1 MKTKSNIRIFIAA
14 SLLLFSGA
22 LSSAPT
28 VASSQATKVAV
39 VDHKLITRDSMAAKG
54 LRNLIEKRYQRYQAE
69 IKDAQNALEKASDEL
84 KLQST
89 SLDAEQLKKRRAEIR
104 QQATELSRILQSRKS
119 ELDQIFNRGMAQID
133 DVLNK
138 ILKKMAQERG
148 INMFINATK
157 SRRIVLFIDTN
168 LVLTNEALERLDKM
182 LPKVE
187 LVVSPPPSKRQ

>member
-1 MKTKSNIRIFIAA
+1 M
-14 SLLLFSGA
+14 LLAICAFF
-22 LSSAPT
+22 SAPSG
-28 VASSQATKVAV
+28 ASSQPTKVAV
-39 VDHKLITRDSMAAKG
+39 VDHKLITRESIAAKG

-69 IKDAQNALEKASDEL
+69 IKDAQNALEKASEEL
-84 KLQST
+84 KLQSAT
-89 SLDAEQLKKRRAEIR
+89 LDADQLKKRRAEIR

-119 ELDQIFNRGMAQID
+119 ELDQLFNRGMAQID

-138 ILKKMAQERG
+138 ILRKMAKERG

-187 LVVSPPPSKRQ
+187 LAVSPPSSKGQ

>member
-1 MKTKSNIRIFIAA
+1 MKTKSNIQIFIAA

-28 VASSQATKVAV
+28 GASSQATKVAV

-89 SLDAEQLKKRRAEIR
+89 TLDAEQLKKRRAEIR

>member
-1 MKTKSNIRIFIAA
+1 VETKSIILSYIPSIFLLAA
-14 SLLLFSGA
+14 CT

-28 VASSQATKVAV
+28 TASPQPTKVAV

-69 IKDAQNALEKASDEL
+69 IKEAQNALEKASEEL
-84 KLQST
+84 KLQSAT
-89 SLDAEQLKKRRAEIR
+89 LDADQLKKRRAEIR
-104 QQATELSRILQSRKS
+104 QQATELSRVLQSRKS
-119 ELDQIFNRGMAQID
+119 ELDQLFNRGMAQID

-138 ILKKMAQERG
+138 ILRKMAKERG

-157 SRRIVLFIDTN
+157 SRRIVLFIDTD

-187 LVVSPPPSKRQ
+187 LAVVPLTSKGQ